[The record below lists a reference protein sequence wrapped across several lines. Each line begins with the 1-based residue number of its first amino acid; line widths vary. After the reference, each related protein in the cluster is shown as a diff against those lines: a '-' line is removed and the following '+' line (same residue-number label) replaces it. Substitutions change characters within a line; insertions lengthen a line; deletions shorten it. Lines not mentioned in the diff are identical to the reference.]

1 MMTTRCGRWLTPGIL
16 AVLSTVF
23 AAKAEDPVAGKS
35 TNAAVPVTFTAPKI
49 SQPAISATVSPT
61 ISTTAATDTTSA
73 GSTPPP
79 LFPGAAPATTTPA
92 AVTLEQVA
100 TDGESTPILATSIGL
115 DAPGGPNRQPDEEAQ
130 RRLEAPT
137 PEQLI
142 ERHGSIGFLFRQPE
156 PRNFLELI
164 NPFAPTDFGPRERET
179 FNRDPNLRPGATLPR
194 TFINDMTH
202 EPVMSLFDWAW

>member
-1 MMTTRCGRWLTPGIL
+1 MMTTRCGRWLTLGIL
-16 AVLSTVF
+16 AVLSTLS
-23 AAKAEDPVAGKS
+23 AAMAEDPAPGKS
-35 TNAAVPVTFTAPKI
+35 TNTAAPVTISAPKI
-49 SQPAISATVSPT
+49 SEPAVSKT
-61 ISTTAATDTTSA
+61 ISPTAATDPA
-73 GSTPPP
+73 LVDSTPNP
-79 LFPGAAPATTTPA
+79 LLSDVATATTAAA
-92 AVTLEQVA
+92 AVTLEPIA
-100 TDGESTPILATSIGL
+100 TVGEPTPPLATSIGL
-115 DAPGGPNRQPDEEAQ
+115 DSAGAAKRQPDEETQ

-194 TFINDMTH
+194 TFINDLTH

>member
-1 MMTTRCGRWLTPGIL
+1 MMTTRCGRWLTLGMI
-16 AVLSTVF
+16 AVLSTMS
-23 AAKAEDPVAGKS
+23 AAMAEDPVPGKS
-35 TNAAVPVTFTAPKI
+35 TNAAASVTITAPKI
-49 SQPAISATVSPT
+49 SEPAVSPT
-61 ISTTAATDTTSA
+61 ISPTSATDPAFVESTPPSQLTDAATATTAA
-73 GSTPPP
+73 
-79 LFPGAAPATTTPA
+79 A
-92 AVTLEQVA
+92 AVTLEPVA
-100 TDGESTPILATSIGL
+100 TVVESTPPLATSIGL
-115 DAPGGPNRQPDEEAQ
+115 DSPGGPKRQPDEEAQ
-130 RRLEAPT
+130 RRLEVPT

-142 ERHGSIGFLFRQPE
+142 ERHGAIGFLFRQPE

>member
-1 MMTTRCGRWLTPGIL
+1 MKTTRCGRWLTPGMI
-16 AVLSTVF
+16 AVLSTLS
-23 AAKAEDPVAGKS
+23 AAMAEDPVPGKS
-35 TNAAVPVTFTAPKI
+35 TNATAPITITAPKI
-49 SQPAISATVSPT
+49 SEPAVSPT
-61 ISTTAATDTTSA
+61 ISPTVATDPALADATRPSLLTDASTATTAA
-73 GSTPPP
+73 
-79 LFPGAAPATTTPA
+79 A
-92 AVTLEQVA
+92 AVTLEPAAMVV
-100 TDGESTPILATSIGL
+100 EPTPPLATSIGL
-115 DAPGGPNRQPDEEAQ
+115 DAPGGPRRQPDEEAQ

-142 ERHGSIGFLFRQPE
+142 ERHGSVGFLFRQPE

-194 TFINDMTH
+194 TFINDLTH